1 MTWKLKHLTGSTWY
15 IPGAVNIG
23 MYCCG
28 NDAYLIDSGSSGETG
43 RQVRKLL
50 DAQGLTL
57 KAIINTHSH
66 ADHIGGNA
74 YLQKRFGCSVHAPH
88 AEAPFVEDPSLEP
101 KFLWGGRPH
110 QGLHSRHI
118 QASPSK
124 VTRTY
129 QEGPIADTA
138 LHAVLLPGHS
148 WSMMGIRTPDDVF
161 FCADAVISHRIIKK
175 YPFFFLYDP
184 KQHLETLDH
193 LQSAAYRLYVPS
205 HAVPDH
211 DITELVQINRDA
223 VFHTADCIRDQVNR
237 RGCITLDQLAAEIC
251 TQYSIT
257 MNHIQYV
264 LMRSTLSSYIS
275 WLTDL
280 GDIELVYR
288 QNIMGIQNRSK
299 RVIM

>member
-1 MTWKLKHLTGSTWY
+1 MTWKLEHLTGSTWY

-50 DAQGLTL
+50 DSQGLTL
-57 KAIINTHSH
+57 KTIINTHSH

-74 YLQKRFGCSVHAPH
+74 YLQKRFSCSVFAPNE
-88 AEAPFVEDPSLEP
+88 EAPFVEDPSLEP

-110 QGLHSRHI
+110 QGLHSKHI

-124 VTRTY
+124 VTHTY
-129 QEGPIADTA
+129 QEGSVEQTP
-138 LHAVLLPGHS
+138 LHAVPLPGHS
-148 WSMMGIRTPDDVF
+148 WSMMGIITPDDVF
-161 FCADAVISHRIIKK
+161 FCADALIFHRIIRK

-184 KQHLETLDH
+184 KLYLETLDH

-211 DITELVQINRDA
+211 DITELVQINRNA
-223 VFHTADCIRDQVNR
+223 VLYAADCIRDLVNR
-237 RGCITLDQLAAEIC
+237 HGCITLDKLTAEIC
-251 TQYSIT
+251 SLFSIT
-257 MNHIQYV
+257 VSHIMYV
-264 LMRSTLSSYIS
+264 LTRSTLSSYIS

-280 GDIELVYR
+280 GDIELVYH
-288 QNIMGIQNRSK
+288 QNTIGIQNRL
-299 RVIM
+299 